1 MEDFLGDM
9 DFKVTGTEVG
19 VTAIQMDIKVHG
31 LSREILEKALNQ
43 AKEGRMH
50 IMAKMM
56 EEIETPREE
65 MSKYAPR
72 AITMNID
79 PDKVRIVIGPGGK
92 TINRI
97 IDETGVKIDISEE
110 TPGLIS
116 IYSVDQAGA
125 DAAKREIEL
134 LTKEVEAGETYEGT
148 VTRIMN
154 FGAFIEVLPGKEGLL
169 HISKMAK
176 GRVEKVEDVMNIG
189 DKVEVKVAEIDSQNR
204 INLVRTSFPDAE

>member
-1 MEDFLGDM
+1 
-9 DFKVTGTEVG
+9 
-19 VTAIQMDIKVHG
+19 
-31 LSREILEKALNQ
+31 
-43 AKEGRMH
+43 MH

-116 IYSVDQAGA
+116 IYSADQAGA
-125 DAAKREIEL
+125 EAAKKEIEL
-134 LTKEVEAGETYEGT
+134 LTKEVEVGETYEGK
-148 VTRIMN
+148 VTRILSTAKGSV
-154 FGAFIEVLPGKEGLL
+154 GAFIEILPGKEGLL

-176 GRVEKVEDVMNIG
+176 ERVEKVEDVMNIG
-189 DKVEVKVAEIDSQNR
+189 DTVTVKVTEIDAQNR
-204 INLVRTSFPDAE
+204 INLSRKELL